1 MGRNPAIQYRKSD
14 GGRKWKSMIT
24 FDVPNIN
31 VEKKSNEQNMQNVK
45 DFAYELV
52 DQLNYVV
59 NNLNDRIEILEALK
73 SEED

>member
-1 MGRNPAIQYRKSD
+1 
-14 GGRKWKSMIT
+14 MIT